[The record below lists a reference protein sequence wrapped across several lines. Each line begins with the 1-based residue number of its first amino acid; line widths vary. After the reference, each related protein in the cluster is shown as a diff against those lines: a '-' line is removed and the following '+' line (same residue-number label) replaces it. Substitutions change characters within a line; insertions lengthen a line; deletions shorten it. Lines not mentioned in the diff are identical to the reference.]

1 MNSSY
6 VAYKLLTVCS
16 SVIAVPLI
24 WLHHRFRGSN
34 FDRFYHR
41 LGCYPQSLVSGNTGR
56 PRIWI
61 HAVSVG
67 EVGVA
72 AAISEALYQKY
83 PHCSVVLSTLREQG
97 LARAKALLGDGV
109 VCFFAPLD
117 MMGATQKA
125 LKMFRPDVLVLLETE
140 IWPNLIVGAQRMG
153 IRTVIANGRI
163 SVRSIKKYHKIR
175 SLMNYTLGHVD
186 AFSMISESDA
196 QRIQSLGAAKERI
209 TINGNAKF
217 DVADPLKDPNARQWA
232 ADLYNITEETF
243 TLVAG
248 STRNPEEPVILE
260 AFARIHEQFPNTV
273 LIIAPRHIER
283 AGQIL
288 QWVTAIGL
296 ECQLRTQLEG
306 MQQSRCAPVV
316 ILDTIGE
323 LSATYGIADM
333 VFCGGS
339 LVPKGGQNILEPAMW
354 AKPVVYGPSMED
366 FEDATQLIQSNGG
379 GILIHDAA
387 EMAAVICRWIQSPQK
402 ARAAGMAARQAI
414 LPHGGASRKH
424 ARVISDVLGG

>member
-6 VAYKLLTVCS
+6 VAYKLLTACS

-24 WLHHRFRGSN
+24 WLHHRFRGRN
-34 FDRFYHR
+34 FERFYQR
-41 LGCYPQSLVSGNTGR
+41 LGRYPQSLVSGNTGH

-72 AAISEALYQKY
+72 AAICHALYRKY
-83 PHCSVVLSTLREQG
+83 PQGSVILSTLREQG
-97 LARAKALLGDGV
+97 LARAKELLGDTV

-117 MMGATQKA
+117 LMSATQKA

-153 IRTVIANGRI
+153 VRTVIANGRI
-163 SVRSIKKYHKIR
+163 SVRSIKRYHKVR
-175 SLMNYTLGHVD
+175 SLMKYTLGHVD
-186 AFSMISESDA
+186 AFSMISKTDA
-196 QRIQSLGAAKERI
+196 QRMQSLGAAKERI
-209 TINGNAKF
+209 TVNGNAKF
-217 DVADPLKDPNARQWA
+217 DVPDPLHDPHARQWA
-232 ADLYNITEETF
+232 ADLYGITAETF
-243 TLVAG
+243 TIVAG

-260 AFARIHEQFPNTV
+260 AFVRLRQQFPHTV

-283 AGQIL
+283 AGQIF
-288 QWVTAIGL
+288 QWVSDHGL
-296 ECQLRTQLEG
+296 ECQLKTNLEG
-306 MQQSRCAPVV
+306 LQKSRSAPVV

-323 LSATYGIADM
+323 LSATYGIANM

-339 LVPKGGQNILEPAMW
+339 LVPKGGQNIMEPAMW

-366 FEDATQLIQSNGG
+366 FENAKQMIQSNGG
-379 GILIHDAA
+379 GVLVHDAA
-387 EMAAVICRWIQSPQK
+387 EIAAVACRWIQSPQK
-402 ARAAGMAARQAI
+402 AQAVGMAARQAI
-414 LPHGGASRKH
+414 LPHGGASKKH
-424 ARVISDVLGG
+424 ARVISDVLG